1 MKISITRLLLHN
13 RAQRRP
19 IGISVLLRR
28 LKISITRLLL
38 HNRAA
43 GSPIRIRVF
52 FLSGP
57 IGVWRYIGV
66 WHCVGVR
73 HSIGVWYSIGT
84 ERLFLDGGYQLRL

>member
-13 RAQRRP
+13 GAQRRP

-28 LKISITRLLL
+28 
-38 HNRAA
+38 
-43 GSPIRIRVF
+43 
-52 FLSGP
+52 P

-66 WHCVGVR
+66 WHCVGVW